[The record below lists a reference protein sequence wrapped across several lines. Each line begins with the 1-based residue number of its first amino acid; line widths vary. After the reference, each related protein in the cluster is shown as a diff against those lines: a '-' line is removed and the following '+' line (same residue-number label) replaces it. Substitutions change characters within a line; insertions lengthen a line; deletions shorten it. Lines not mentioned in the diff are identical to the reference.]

1 MRFVLSPAKTLDLG
15 ALPKA
20 LAQGGARATE
30 PAAAGRAA
38 ELAAELRGF
47 SRGRLKALMGLS
59 DNLAA
64 LNWERYQNFDRAEA
78 KPAALA
84 FAGPAYRGLRAGDLA
99 PTELAYLQEHL
110 CILCG
115 LYGVLRPLDAIK
127 PYRLE
132 MGTKLAAGG
141 HPDLYSFWGGQIA
154 ELCARGEPTG
164 VLVNAASQE
173 YWKSVDVAALPRGWR
188 VLTVAFPGPAVHAKE
203 ARGAICRFAAVRG
216 VTDVEDLKDFTG
228 TSGEWAF
235 DSGSSSD
242 EKFVFKKAP
251 GAPPGTWAGPA
262 AKKPGAGGGGEEKAA
277 RRRGGQEER
286 RGGRRREARAGRG
299 AQAPPPGL
307 QTPPPRRRMTPR
319 QTGDYLNGNG
329 G

>member
-38 ELAAELRGF
+38 ELVAELRGF

-64 LNWERYQNFDRAEA
+64 LNWERYQNFERAEA

-84 FAGPAYRGLRAGDLA
+84 FAGPAYRGLRAAELA
-99 PTELAYLQEHL
+99 PPELAYLQEHL

-141 HPDLYSFWGGQIA
+141 HPNLYSFWGSEIA

-228 TSGEWAF
+228 TSGEWTF
-235 DSGSSSD
+235 DPGSSSD

-262 AKKPGAGGGGEEKAA
+262 KEAKKAGAGGRAGKKSCGAGAGAKREPAA
-277 RRRGGQEER
+277 GPPCQAPKRPRRGG
-286 RGGRRREARAGRG
+286 G
-299 AQAPPPGL
+299 
-307 QTPPPRRRMTPR
+307 
-319 QTGDYLNGNG
+319 
-329 G
+329 